1 MHGHTMKSGVS
12 FNYNGGYDGD
22 ICISA
27 PGFHDPDQRYEIRV
41 DFEDLK
47 SLVCDAIR
55 QKRIEAIE
63 NMSENELLG
72 ILE

>member
-55 QKRIEAIE
+55 
-63 NMSENELLG
+63 
-72 ILE
+72 